1 MHTMNRTFQSLV
13 FLAFLWIGFSCSED
27 KGMMLRQ
34 LEALEQAN
42 RDDSLMTNDSLA
54 ETLVA
59 YFDKHGSANERMR
72 ARYMLGRTYADIGET
87 PKAISVFNDVEMC
100 VDMSDNDCDFHTL
113 SRIHGQ
119 KAAIFR
125 KQYMPQEAALEFD
138 KAIMCSLKNRDSLS
152 ALIYQENKLVT
163 YYQLYQYDS
172 LLYYTDIVYNAFIKN
187 NLYSNAANCLGS
199 SIFVL
204 LEKQELAKAKEYI
217 DFYDRYCEID
227 KDPKNRYASLL
238 SYRGTYYLQS
248 GNPDSAIYYFRKQL
262 KYKEI
267 LNNRVQAYH
276 GLLTA
281 FQQKKQ
287 NDSTAKYAELYCI
300 ANDSSNVF
308 DSANRLQTIQSLYRY
323 ERSQNA
329 ASLNR
334 EKAESNRRLMWMAI
348 VLSLMIL
355 LVVVQYFR
363 KLQLEENTRL
373 AKLNN
378 QYFTVLEKY
387 ERAKRDLIFAEQTK
401 EEFIQ
406 QKEAEISEYKRILQK
421 YENFSRDSNVQDF
434 VLSENPLLIRLHKLA
449 SSGKSLSDDEL
460 KEVFSLIERIYPN
473 FFEELEAK
481 LSRMTHKQKSLCA
494 LTKLYFIPSEIG
506 SLLNMRYQAVSNMRS
521 RLVKCLWGDDCETET
536 FDVKIHEIC

>member
-1 MHTMNRTFQSLV
+1 
-13 FLAFLWIGFSCSED
+13 
-27 KGMMLRQ
+27 MLRQ

-287 NDSTAKYAELYCI
+287 NK
-300 ANDSSNVF
+300 
-308 DSANRLQTIQSLYRY
+308 
-323 ERSQNA
+323 
-329 ASLNR
+329 
-334 EKAESNRRLMWMAI
+334 K
-348 VLSLMIL
+348 
-355 LVVVQYFR
+355 
-363 KLQLEENTRL
+363 
-373 AKLNN
+373 
-378 QYFTVLEKY
+378 
-387 ERAKRDLIFAEQTK
+387 
-401 EEFIQ
+401 
-406 QKEAEISEYKRILQK
+406 
-421 YENFSRDSNVQDF
+421 
-434 VLSENPLLIRLHKLA
+434 
-449 SSGKSLSDDEL
+449 
-460 KEVFSLIERIYPN
+460 
-473 FFEELEAK
+473 
-481 LSRMTHKQKSLCA
+481 
-494 LTKLYFIPSEIG
+494 
-506 SLLNMRYQAVSNMRS
+506 
-521 RLVKCLWGDDCETET
+521 
-536 FDVKIHEIC
+536 